1 MLWTCKAENKFSLP
15 LVHIYSWSAVEE
27 LRIVALIMAQNSCKC
42 AEVVLKKILH
52 RTTEIVLHKHFTEST
67 NVIKMTHGWLF
78 DNGEWNAFAVAVN
91 KDNTI
96 VIALKTIISNHL
108 RPLFFFFFTSTLFTE
123 IQTWY
128 QIQPN
133 YKSLVNLPKTLLIQ
147 HRPTHTIW
155 PKNVLF

>member
-1 MLWTCKAENKFSLP
+1 M
-15 LVHIYSWSAVEE
+15 HIYSWSAVEE

-52 RTTEIVLHKHFTEST
+52 STTEIVLHKHFTEST
-67 NVIKMTHGWLF
+67 NVIKMTWWL
-78 DNGEWNAFAVAVN
+78 AFWERRMKCIRCSCKSRQHN
-91 KDNTI
+91 SYSIED
-96 VIALKTIISNHL
+96 NHL
-108 RPLFFFFFTSTLFTE
+108 KSSQTARFFFFTSTLFTE